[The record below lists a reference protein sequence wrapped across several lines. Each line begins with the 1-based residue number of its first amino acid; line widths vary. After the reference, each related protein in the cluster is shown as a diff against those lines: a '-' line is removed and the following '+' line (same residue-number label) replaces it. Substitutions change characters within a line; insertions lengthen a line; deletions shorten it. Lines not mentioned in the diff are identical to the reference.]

1 MAQIII
7 VDYVKNDASVYRV
20 HMKNEYGDI
29 VQKSKVLADFDK
41 TLGYLNAMAKIWA
54 SNGRVAI
61 IDTTERQEFFKY
73 HESINSQI
81 PPTDHLKIEEITPEE
96 V

>member
-7 VDYVKNDASVYRV
+7 VDYVKNDAQVYRV

-54 SNGRVAI
+54 SSGRVAI
-61 IDTTERQEFFKY
+61 IDTTVRQEFFKY
-73 HESINSQI
+73 HESINAQI
-81 PPTDHLKIEEITPEE
+81 PPMNSLKIEEITPEE